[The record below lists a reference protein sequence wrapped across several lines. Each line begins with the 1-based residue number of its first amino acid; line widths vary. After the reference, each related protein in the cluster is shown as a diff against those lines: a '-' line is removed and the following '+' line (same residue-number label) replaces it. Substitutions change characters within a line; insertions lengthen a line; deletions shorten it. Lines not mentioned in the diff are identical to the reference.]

1 MFQQAVA
8 TKALKWGGSEE
19 KLVKEMEW
27 KGWDRRQA
35 VVSVQSLSPTSSGP
49 CKLEEVTS

>member
-8 TKALKWGGSEE
+8 TKALKWGGFKE
-19 KLVKEMEW
+19 KLVRELKW

-35 VVSVQSLSPTSSGP
+35 VVSVQSQSPRSSGP
-49 CKLEEVTS
+49 CKLEEVTI